1 MKFLVL
7 ALILAFM
14 ISMTR
19 ADSSEE
25 KHRFRR
31 RYKNYFEGN
40 VPYPYNPQP
49 YPQFPPSFP
58 YANG

>member
-25 KHRFRR
+25 
-31 RYKNYFEGN
+31 EGN